1 MLKVIVMIDCNICGQ
16 PFDRVA
22 ASSDSQP
29 DAWKSLACELE
40 YEAGRAGWS
49 FHRSAHH
56 CHYCISDVQLAGR
69 YSAHQTEKDE
79 EVPF

>member
-1 MLKVIVMIDCNICGQ
+1 MLKVMVMIDCNICGQ

-22 ASSDSQP
+22 SSCDREP
-29 DAWKSLACELE
+29 EVWKALAYNLE

-56 CHYCISDVQLAGR
+56 CDYCISNVQLAGQQLIEQ
-69 YSAHQTEKDE
+69 AEKDE
-79 EVPF
+79 ALPL